1 VIKLQGWEEI
11 FLKGVEDAR
20 RIEYVWLMKYVYS
33 TAINILALWLTPL
46 LTCVAIF
53 SACIYFNDMTL
64 APGMAFTTVATVR
77 TMEEPMRIF
86 PQALIAVSQVQRH
99 LLDINNNNNILNS
112 HSLLHHH
119 HSLTSSCTIPK
130 FLQRP

>member
-20 RIEYVWLMKYVYS
+20 RIEYMWLLKYVYS

-46 LTCVAIF
+46 VTCVAIF

-99 LLDINNNNNILNS
+99 LLDINNIILNS

-119 HSLTSSCTIPK
+119 HSLTSSCMIPK
-130 FLQRP
+130 FL

>member
-20 RIEYVWLMKYVYS
+20 RIEYMWLLKYVYS

-46 LTCVAIF
+46 VTCVAIF

-99 LLDINNNNNILNS
+99 LLDINNNNNNNNIILNS
-112 HSLLHHH
+112 H
-119 HSLTSSCTIPK
+119 
-130 FLQRP
+130 

>member
-1 VIKLQGWEEI
+1 L
-11 FLKGVEDAR
+11 
-20 RIEYVWLMKYVYS
+20 KYVYS

-46 LTCVAIF
+46 VTCVAIF

-64 APGMAFTTVATVR
+64 AHGMAFTTVATVR

-99 LLDINNNNNILNS
+99 LLDINNNNNNNNIILNS
-112 HSLLHHH
+112 H
-119 HSLTSSCTIPK
+119 
-130 FLQRP
+130 

>member
-20 RIEYVWLMKYVYS
+20 RIEYMWLLKYVYS
-33 TAINILALWLTPL
+33 TAINILSLWLTPL
-46 LTCVAIF
+46 VTCVAIF

-86 PQALIAVSQVQRH
+86 PQALIAVSQVHRH
-99 LLDINNNNNILNS
+99 LLNNNNDIILNS

-119 HSLTSSCTIPK
+119 HSLTSSCMIPK
-130 FLQRP
+130 FL